1 MSATATAV
9 SAAEKPVRRFPP
21 PCWTQDEALAL
32 IQAYRE
38 RWYALRRGYLRTA
51 DWDAVAEEVGRLCP
65 GAVPPK
71 TSAQCRHKMEKLRQ
85 RYRAEKQRALSFPG
99 GQFLST
105 WFYFEAMDSMEKNG
119 SGSNPDEET
128 QSGNDLKIVNSKKNH
143 QSNANIDSI
152 YGGLNPGR
160 GIRFKP
166 VAADNTLVT
175 IATRS
180 NNFRVSQ
187 SYDAQE
193 EDNENEEEL
202 EDEYFIEPP
211 IVKNSGKPH
220 KSSTQSYATRF
231 QSDHHSNNGVHVHP
245 SNFQELQH
253 SGTRPRKFSKTASNS
268 NPSYWTEN
276 GQEDDNDDG
285 EDEVWV
291 KMPKDRGS
299 AAMDFRDNKYGDRNS
314 THHYL
319 NGEDD
324 FSREKR
330 GVKRDNNNN
339 NNNSIGQIV
348 SSIKLLADGFVKME
362 KMKMDMIHEI
372 EKTRMEAEMKRN
384 ELLLESQKQ
393 IVEAFVKEH
402 VEEKPMV
409 EVVEVVELQQDAGIL
424 GAVCLGLDS
433 DSDSDHGL
441 GLSPTSPIKRL
452 GPRTESDIRGNI
464 CRKSLRFFWA
474 DRVRRKR
481 SDRVRGPSLTD
492 IIKRTDHGPSPWSE
506 SESSVRALRKQPLTI
521 YTNC

>member
-65 GAVPPK
+65 GAIPPK

-119 SGSNPDEET
+119 NGSNPDEET
-128 QSGNDLKIVNSKKNH
+128 QSGNDLNSSCLKIVPSKINH
-143 QSNANIDSI
+143 ESNTNIDSV

-166 VAADNTLVT
+166 VAADGNLVT

-180 NNFRVSQ
+180 NNFRVSNN
-187 SYDAQE
+187 YAAQE
-193 EDNENEEEL
+193 EDNDDEF
-202 EDEYFIEPP
+202 EDGYYVETP
-211 IVKNSGKPH
+211 IGKNLGKNP
-220 KSSTQSYATRF
+220 KLSSQNYATRF
-231 QSDHHSNNGVHVHP
+231 QSDHLHP
-245 SNFQELQH
+245 SNFQDLEH
-253 SGTRPRKFSKTASNS
+253 SGVRPRKFSKTSSNL
-268 NPSYWTEN
+268 NHGYWNEN
-276 GQEDDNDDG
+276 GQDHDDDLG

-291 KMPKDRGS
+291 KKPKDRS
-299 AAMDFRDNKYGDRNS
+299 MDFKEKLGDRIDRNS
-314 THHYL
+314 GHHYFDGE
-319 NGEDD
+319 NGSSE

-330 GVKRDNNNN
+330 GIKRDND
-339 NNNSIGQIV
+339 SIGQIV

-362 KMKMDMIHEI
+362 KMKMDMVHEI
-372 EKTRMEAEMKRN
+372 EKMRMEAEMKRN

-393 IVEAFVKEH
+393 IVEAFVKGLAEN
-402 VEEKPMV
+402 KK
-409 EVVEVVELQQDAGIL
+409 QQ
-424 GAVCLGLDS
+424 
-433 DSDSDHGL
+433 
-441 GLSPTSPIKRL
+441 
-452 GPRTESDIRGNI
+452 
-464 CRKSLRFFWA
+464 
-474 DRVRRKR
+474 
-481 SDRVRGPSLTD
+481 
-492 IIKRTDHGPSPWSE
+492 
-506 SESSVRALRKQPLTI
+506 
-521 YTNC
+521 

>member
-119 SGSNPDEET
+119 NGSNHDEET
-128 QSGNDLKIVNSKKNH
+128 QSGNDLNSACLKIVSSKNNH
-143 QSNANIDSI
+143 ESNTNIDSV

-166 VAADNTLVT
+166 VAADGNLVT

-180 NNFRVSQ
+180 NNFRVSN
-187 SYDAQE
+187 SYAAQE
-193 EDNENEEEL
+193 EDNDDEF
-202 EDEYFIEPP
+202 EDGYFVETPFG
-211 IVKNSGKPH
+211 KNLGKTP
-220 KSSTQSYATRF
+220 KFSSQNYATRF
-231 QSDHHSNNGVHVHP
+231 QSDHGVHLQP
-245 SNFQELQH
+245 SNYQDLEH
-253 SGTRPRKFSKTASNS
+253 SGVRPRKFSKSSSNS
-268 NPSYWTEN
+268 NHGYWNEN
-276 GQEDDNDDG
+276 GQDHDDDLG

-291 KMPKDRGS
+291 KKPKDRS
-299 AAMDFRDNKYGDRNS
+299 MDFKEKFGERIDRNS
-314 THHYL
+314 GHHYFDSE
-319 NGEDD
+319 NGSNE

-330 GVKRDNNNN
+330 GIKRDNDD
-339 NNNSIGQIV
+339 SIGQIV

-362 KMKMDMIHEI
+362 KMKMDMVHEI
-372 EKTRMEAEMKRN
+372 EKMRMEAEMKRN

-393 IVEAFVKEH
+393 IVEAFVKGLAEN
-402 VEEKPMV
+402 KK
-409 EVVEVVELQQDAGIL
+409 QQ
-424 GAVCLGLDS
+424 
-433 DSDSDHGL
+433 
-441 GLSPTSPIKRL
+441 
-452 GPRTESDIRGNI
+452 
-464 CRKSLRFFWA
+464 
-474 DRVRRKR
+474 
-481 SDRVRGPSLTD
+481 
-492 IIKRTDHGPSPWSE
+492 
-506 SESSVRALRKQPLTI
+506 QQ
-521 YTNC
+521 